1 MNVRAKIATR
11 LVCSK
16 CGARGEMNCACGVDY
31 IRAGEFAATAVA
43 DPANAAKSNRAL
55 AAELGVDEKT
65 VRQARSGAEKSA
77 PDKRVGRDG
86 KRYSRPK
93 IDRARAAAD
102 VIAAR
107 GETPTRTNVMAESG
121 VTELPAQLAVEAF
134 RAVREAKAEIDEE
147 ALAKAAIE
155 ALPESSRDKLDI
167 ALKRE
172 TKRLEAEFETRVRA
186 EVQKRL
192 AEMVLP
198 HYNEKL
204 RHYEAVC
211 AAYRGVLT
219 KIQYNLILA
228 CLHPDNVASPERRQE
243 AFVLFRGAEIKLV
256 DETESPMM
264 GARPWSLDGLD
275 RRKR

>member
-1 MNVRAKIATR
+1 MNVRAELATR

-55 AAELGVDEKT
+55 AAELGVGEAT
-65 VRQARSGAEKSA
+65 VRRVRSGAPNDAPEKRIG
-77 PDKRVGRDG
+77 KDG
-86 KRYSRPK
+86 KHYSRPK
-93 IDRARAAAD
+93 IDKAKAAVEAI
-102 VIAAR
+102 VAR
-107 GETPTRTNVMAESG
+107 GGRPTRTKVMAEAG
-121 VTELPAQLAVEAF
+121 VTEIPAQLAVEAF
-134 RAVREAKAEIDEE
+134 RAIQEAKAEIDEE

-155 ALPESSRDKLDI
+155 ALPKSSRDKLDI
-167 ALKRE
+167 ALRRE
-172 TKRLEAEFETRVRA
+172 TKRLAAEFEMAVRTEA
-186 EVQKRL
+186 QKRL
-192 AEMVLP
+192 AEISIP
-198 HYNEKL
+198 YYNEKL
-204 RHYEAVC
+204 RHYEAVM
-211 AAYRGVLT
+211 AGRGGVFT